1 MRHLQLTT
9 AGESHGPGLTALLE
23 GLPMGLRVS
32 PARIDEQLARRQEGY
47 GRGGRMKIEKDR
59 VRITGGLRRGLTLG
73 SPLALWIENLD
84 YPNWEASM
92 HPEARRGDKAPK
104 PVTQPRPGHADLAG
118 VLKTGTADIR
128 NVLERA
134 SARETAAR
142 VAAGSVCRLLL
153 AELGVTL
160 FSHVLAI
167 GGVKARVD
175 YADLA
180 ALAAGAAA
188 NDLHVADAEAYAR
201 MLRTI
206 KAVWQDG
213 DTLGGLAEV
222 VAEGLP
228 PGLGHYVHWER
239 RLDARL
245 GAAILSIPAVKG
257 VEIGPAFEN
266 AHMRGSRAMDAI
278 LPAGKGEP
286 LHYRRGSNRM
296 GGLEGGMTTGE
307 ALLVRGAMKPLATL
321 VQPLDSVDIASHRPV
336 KALRERSDCT
346 AVAAMGV
353 VMEAMVAL
361 VLADA
366 ILDEFPAATMADLKA
381 AWRRYRRQQ
390 AGR

>member
-23 GLPMGLRVS
+23 GLPMGLKVD
-32 PARIDEQLARRQEGY
+32 PARLDEQLARRQEGY

-59 VRITGGLRRGLTLG
+59 VKITGGLRRGLTLG
-73 SPLALWIENLD
+73 SPLALYIENLD

-92 HPEARRGDKAPK
+92 HPEARRGGKAPT

-118 VLKTGTADIR
+118 VLKTGTDDIR

-175 YADLA
+175 YTDLA

-188 NDLHVADAEAYAR
+188 NDLHVADAEAHAR

-222 VAEGLP
+222 VAIGLP

-257 VEIGPAFEN
+257 MEIGPAFEN
-266 AHMRGSRAMDAI
+266 AHMRGSRAMDLI
-278 LPAGKGEP
+278 LPVKGGA
-286 LHYRRGSNRM
+286 LRYQRGSNRM

-307 ALLVRGAMKPLATL
+307 PLLVRGAMKPLSTL
-321 VQPLDSVDIASHRPV
+321 MQPLASVDIASGQAV
-336 KALRERSDCT
+336 KAVRERSDCT

-366 ILDEFPAATMADLKA
+366 VLDEFRSATLADLKA
-381 AWRRYRRQQ
+381 AWRLFRRQQ
-390 AGR
+390 ARR